1 MYGQTEATARMSYVP
16 FDSLASKA
24 GSIGIAIPN
33 GKLSIVDA
41 EGELVE
47 KAFVEGE
54 IHYEGPNVMLGY
66 AESLGD
72 LALGDESRGM
82 LKTGDIGYFDEDHF
96 FYITGRLKRFIKMYG
111 LRLSLDSI
119 EAWFETKQYS
129 VVATGVDD
137 QLVVCLTDEVDEVVL
152 KKMLADEYKININNI
167 EVKILLEIPRT
178 ANGKID
184 YKLLLQSIGK

>member
-16 FDSLASKA
+16 FDRLASKA

-41 EGELVE
+41 NGELVK
-47 KAFVEGE
+47 KALVEGE

-66 AESLGD
+66 AESLSN
-72 LALGDESRGM
+72 LALGDESQGM
-82 LKTGDIGYFDEDHF
+82 LKTGDVGYFDEDHF

-119 EAWFETKQYS
+119 EAWLETKQYN

-137 QLVVCLTDEVDEVVL
+137 QLVVCLTDETDEAVL
-152 KKMLADEYKININNI
+152 KKLLADEYKININNTMN
-167 EVKILLEIPRT
+167 KWM
-178 ANGKID
+178 KS
-184 YKLLLQSIGK
+184 SITKMFKKPNLR